1 MNPHGFSHLYELFA
15 TFTIAYII
23 IDELSENSFIRQ
35 ISDKVLK
42 KYNVIQDS
50 IDKVKA
56 KISGHETSIES
67 IPKMNLKDPKVIP
80 GIAES
85 KSTLEAIAYRVKN
98 FDEKINQRIK
108 KNYKTKTFTFLNFYV
123 LLYCLTMLYY
133 GGLFEGLCHKEDKN
147 GLPIIDHEN
156 MTNLNNSL
164 LVFFSFSV
172 ILLIWGWVK
181 DRTPIKKGE
190 SINDVLDGENEK
202 PTPDIGSI
210 NGYYKAA
217 INFGFIVIVC
227 LIFHIFDLYL
237 FNIKTK
243 WLQNFLILLT
253 VFLPFSNFIAYFFR
267 PFWISSSRS
276 SR

>member
-133 GGLFEGLCHKEDKN
+133 GGLFEGLCHKE
-147 GLPIIDHEN
+147 
-156 MTNLNNSL
+156 
-164 LVFFSFSV
+164 
-172 ILLIWGWVK
+172 
-181 DRTPIKKGE
+181 
-190 SINDVLDGENEK
+190 
-202 PTPDIGSI
+202 PTP
-210 NGYYKAA
+210 
-217 INFGFIVIVC
+217 
-227 LIFHIFDLYL
+227 
-237 FNIKTK
+237 
-243 WLQNFLILLT
+243 
-253 VFLPFSNFIAYFFR
+253 
-267 PFWISSSRS
+267 SSARRS
-276 SR
+276 STPSAWPSTRCRPATISAPPKSPCWSRTTAPTPRRLWRC